1 MAKYAANGATIS
13 VETNAIGNIVS
24 FGIPSDSADEID
36 VSSHASQNRDF
47 VSGLINTDDMT
58 LEMVYDPADVGQA
71 YLRDNIGGSS
81 TATFV
86 ITLSGPSASHIH
98 TFEALIKG
106 FSIDVPHDGALT
118 ASATIKRVGADTISS
133 S

>member
-58 LEMVYDPADVGQA
+58 LEMVYDPA
-71 YLRDNIGGSS
+71 

-86 ITLSGPSASHIH
+86 ITLSGPAASHIH
-98 TFEALIKG
+98 TFEALLKG